1 MKVSKLKE
9 FNREQIEKNF
19 RQRIKGLSSVF
30 GPSGFEEEV
39 AELIKQNLADSDFTH
54 STDVLGNLIYHR
66 KGTGDKKILI
76 AVLVAA
82 VAIVATIF
90 TFFQRNLGGTSGGA
104 VAYVDTISNI
114 MGFSGGGNDR
124 YSGVV
129 ES

>member
-1 MKVSKLKE
+1 MKVSKLME

-19 RQRIKGLSSVF
+19 RERIIGLSSVF

-76 AVLVAA
+76 AAHMDEIGLIIRHIDSKGFIWVD
-82 VAIVATIF
+82 T
-90 TFFQRNLGGTSGGA
+90 LGGFA
-104 VAYVDTISNI
+104 P
-114 MGFSGGGNDR
+114 
-124 YSGVV
+124 
-129 ES
+129 